1 MPASSDSAVD
11 SELEAALYAA
21 IEAGELPNTELS
33 KLVFKNSMR
42 FPDAIVLT
50 RVGKFY
56 EVRVS
61 YSKYSI
67 DRRMCSPTSLQPSI
81 LPMC

>member
-56 EVRVS
+56 ES
-61 YSKYSI
+61 YFAPAI
-67 DRRMCSPTSLQPSI
+67 HLADVLNLRLA
-81 LPMC
+81 